1 MTYYFAKSVAGPF
14 DAVVTAV
21 REALATQ
28 GFGVITEIDIQA
40 TMKAKLG
47 LDFRPYR
54 ILGACNPAMALE
66 ALRIEDKAGTMLPCN
81 VVVQALPSGEV
92 EVAAVDP
99 VASMR
104 AIDNPQLLAVAET
117 VARMLKA
124 VVAAV

>member
-1 MTYYFAKSVAGPF
+1 
-14 DAVVTAV
+14 
-21 REALATQ
+21 
-28 GFGVITEIDIQA
+28 
-40 TMKAKLG
+40 
-47 LDFRPYR
+47 
-54 ILGACNPAMALE
+54 MALE

-99 VASMR
+99 VASMQ

-117 VARMLKA
+117 VAGMLKA